1 MACLPKRKSP
11 RSYWIDYNYGAFFVT
26 VCTKDKKH
34 YFGHITTNNEINE
47 MLYSTIGQRLEQEL
61 SSSDIRHPSIEI
73 PCHIVMP
80 NHFHAI
86 ILINDKERF
95 NDNPTIE
102 DRLIS
107 RQSPILSNFIG
118 RIKSAVS
125 KFAHE
130 KGYSFEWQK
139 SFHDH
144 AIRDMDDW
152 NRIAEYI
159 ENNVNV
165 WEQHDERYEYKSDMN
180 INGIIFDYGGTIDS
194 RGDHWS
200 EIIFRAYVS
209 EGAETDR
216 DSFRK
221 AYVYAERAL
230 DGSGIITPDDD
241 FHMTM
246 RKKVSIQFRYLGID
260 APSLADA
267 IATRCYEHARENV
280 ADSREALSTLA
291 ERYPLGIV
299 SNFYGNL
306 RCVLRDFGILHLFRT
321 VVDSTE
327 AGIRKPDPKIFL
339 KAIADME
346 GCDMPAAVSAG
357 PKYLVV
363 GDSVKNDIIPADS
376 IGCFTALIPGTPWDA
391 DRAQPVIPDR
401 TVTIHSLQELP
412 EILPEM

>member
-1 MACLPKRKSP
+1 
-11 RSYWIDYNYGAFFVT
+11 
-26 VCTKDKKH
+26 
-34 YFGHITTNNEINE
+34 
-47 MLYSTIGQRLEQEL
+47 
-61 SSSDIRHPSIEI
+61 
-73 PCHIVMP
+73 
-80 NHFHAI
+80 
-86 ILINDKERF
+86 
-95 NDNPTIE
+95 
-102 DRLIS
+102 
-107 RQSPILSNFIG
+107 
-118 RIKSAVS
+118 
-125 KFAHE
+125 
-130 KGYSFEWQK
+130 
-139 SFHDH
+139 
-144 AIRDMDDW
+144 MDDW

-200 EIIFRAYVS
+200 EIIFRAYAS

-241 FHMTM
+241 FLMTM